1 MHLRGIFVTLSLFE
15 PPKRGCMDIQQYL
28 ERINCERPAGTS
40 IGELRKLMECHVRHV
55 PFEDLDIQA
64 GIPIELDINRFY
76 DKVVN
81 RKRGGYCY
89 ELNGLFAVLLRELGY
104 RVDMLSARVANGKE
118 YSPEYDHMALLVEC
132 GEQAWLVDVGFGD
145 FSLCPLAM
153 DNDKAQSDGRN
164 NYTIGRVQVDD
175 REYYSVD
182 RWSEG
187 RELYVPQYI
196 FSPDAHALHDFAARN
211 QYQQTNPES
220 HFMKTLMCSLPTD
233 DGRISMINN
242 RMVYTEN
249 GQKREVAIRDEAH
262 RQELLQS
269 LFNIRMSASYKCA
282 IA

>member
-1 MHLRGIFVTLSLFE
+1 
-15 PPKRGCMDIQQYL
+15 MDIQQYL
-28 ERINCERPAGTS
+28 ERIGYAHPKG
-40 IGELRKLMECHVRHV
+40 IGISQLRKLMECHVRNV

-64 GIPIELDINRFY
+64 GIPIELDISKFY
-76 DKVVN
+76 DKVVS
-81 RKRGGYCY
+81 RRRGGYCY
-89 ELNGLFAVLLRELGY
+89 ELNGLFAALLKELGY

-118 YSPEYDHMALLVEC
+118 YSPEFDHMALLVEC
-132 GEQAWLVDVGFGD
+132 DSQAWLVDVGFGD
-145 FSLCPLAM
+145 FSLCPLAI

-164 NYTIGRVQVDD
+164 NYTIGRLQVDN
-175 REYYSVD
+175 REYYSVA
-182 RWSEG
+182 RWNEG

-196 FSPDAHALHDFAARN
+196 FSPTAHLLEDFATRN
-211 QYQQTNPES
+211 HYQQTNPES
-220 HFMKTLMCSLPTD
+220 PFMKTLMCSLPTD

-249 GQKREVAIRDEAH
+249 GQKRELAIRDEAH